1 LQGSRC
7 YDRCSAPNVNGV
19 RFCGNG
25 APFQTTGSVDCSGCA
40 PSSKFADFSI
50 QTADGAISGIFGITK
65 TEEAVEWETC
75 VLSIDNAVVEKVCG
89 KLTSGT
95 PTFKYHLH
103 TDWNFPADKLS
114 SVGDCSLENVGN
126 HWDPTAACGKAS
138 GNPVCDADFCGTRG
152 NDYTCDASKFD
163 PKSEFQ
169 YRMLSPSPLFPD
181 GVACEFGDLSG
192 MAGPIVGSGRPG
204 SRKVTTEVH
213 TGKAAMSTSF
223 GEITPDTMQKP
234 CSYGSL
240 AQAAPT
246 GSVYQLASK
255 KYPLD
260 QLPVNASILVHCGG
274 NYENAN
280 ARFFCAKLQ

>member
-1 LQGSRC
+1 M
-7 YDRCSAPNVNGV
+7 
-19 RFCGNG
+19 
-25 APFQTTGSVDCSGCA
+25 
-40 PSSKFADFSI
+40 K
-50 QTADGAISGIFGITK
+50 
-65 TEEAVEWETC
+65 EAVEWETG
-75 VLSIDNAVVEKVCG
+75 VLSIDDAVVEKVCG

-138 GNPVCDADFCGTRG
+138 GNPVCDVDFCGTRG
-152 NDYTCDASKFD
+152 NGYTCDASKFD

-192 MAGPIVGSGRPG
+192 MAGPILGSGSPA
-204 SRKVTTEVH
+204 SKKVTTEVH
-213 TGKAAMSTSF
+213 TGKATMSTSF
-223 GEITPDTMQKP
+223 GEITPDTIEKP

-240 AQAAPT
+240 AKAAPA
-246 GSVYQLASK
+246 GSTYQLASK

-260 QLPVNASILVHCGG
+260 QLPVNASVLVHCGA